1 MWRGQN
7 SALLARGV
15 LETRRM
21 FDLLC
26 FSHLRWDFVFQR
38 PQQLLTRC
46 AKSRRVFYV
55 EEPEVGDHAARLE
68 VRLEN
73 SGVHV
78 VVPHLPR
85 GLDDAETIL
94 RQRALL
100 RDLCECYVIRDHVQW
115 LYTPMALPIAQ
126 ELHAPLA
133 RVYDCMDEL
142 SAFKNAPK
150 ALLALEAE
158 LFQKADLVL
167 TGGHALYE

>member
-1 MWRGQN
+1 
-7 SALLARGV
+7 
-15 LETRRM
+15 M

-46 AKSRRVFYV
+46 AKTRRGFYI
-55 EEPEVGDHAARLE
+55 EEPHIDEHSARLE

-78 VVPHLPR
+78 GVPHLPPD
-85 GLDDAETIL
+85 LTEEESIL

-100 RDLCECYVIRDHVQW
+100 RDFCECYAIRDHVQW
-115 LYTPMALPIAQ
+115 LDTPMALPIAE
-126 ELHAPLA
+126 ELHSPLA

-150 ALLALEAE
+150 ALLKLEAE
-158 LFQKADLVL
+158 LFRKADLVL
-167 TGGHALYE
+167 TGGQALFEAKRHL